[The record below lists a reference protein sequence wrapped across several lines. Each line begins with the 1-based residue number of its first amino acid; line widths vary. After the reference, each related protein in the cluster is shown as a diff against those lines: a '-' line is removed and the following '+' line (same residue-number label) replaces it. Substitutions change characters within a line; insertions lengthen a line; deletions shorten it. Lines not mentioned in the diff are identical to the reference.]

1 MRPYTFGNT
10 DDKNT
15 LVQGGLEI
23 KVTCDWIERGIIELK
38 GMIEGR
44 YSFKDRM
51 VDDSTTILNEIGAI
65 LALPDPIEELEA
77 DFETIDIIDDV
88 EDE

>member
-1 MRPYTFGNT
+1 
-10 DDKNT
+10 
-15 LVQGGLEI
+15 
-23 KVTCDWIERGIIELK
+23 
-38 GMIEGR
+38 
-44 YSFKDRM
+44 M